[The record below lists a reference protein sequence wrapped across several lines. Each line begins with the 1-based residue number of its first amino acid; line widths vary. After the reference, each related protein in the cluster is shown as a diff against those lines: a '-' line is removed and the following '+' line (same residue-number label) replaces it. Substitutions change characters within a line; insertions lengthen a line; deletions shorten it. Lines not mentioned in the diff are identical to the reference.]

1 MSEARGGQCPQIWG
15 SQEPPGLELGSG
27 CRLRVLW
34 ADPPRVPVLTPLLE
48 PPEGR
53 HAALQCAVDSSP
65 PAELALFKDQDL
77 VASTAMSQPATLP
90 RLSVTSATNM
100 LRVSIQPVLLED
112 EGQYVCVATNAY
124 GNAST
129 AGNFTAGSE

>member
-1 MSEARGGQCPQIWG
+1 MGWELLEAPRGV
-15 SQEPPGLELGSG
+15 
-27 CRLRVLW
+27 RN
-34 ADPPRVPVLTPLLE
+34 PPRVPVLTPLLE
-48 PPEGR
+48 PPEGQR
-53 HAALQCAVDSSP
+53 AVLQCVVDSSP
-65 PAELALFKDQDL
+65 LAQLALFKDRAL

-90 RLSVTSATNM
+90 RLGVTSAANT

-129 AGNFTAGSE
+129 SGNFTAGSE

>member
-1 MSEARGGQCPQIWG
+1 MPPRFGGAR
-15 SQEPPGLELGSG
+15 SPPGLELGSG
-27 CRLRVLW
+27 CRLGVFC

-53 HAALQCAVDSSP
+53 RAVLQCAVDSSP
-65 PAELALFKDQDL
+65 PAELALFKDQVL
-77 VASTAMSQPATLP
+77 VASTATSQPATLP
-90 RLSVTSATNM
+90 RLGVTSAANT

-112 EGQYVCVATNAY
+112 EGEYVCVATNAY

-129 AGNFTAGSE
+129 ARNFTAGSE